1 MAPYELTNAG
11 GSIEHWNKESGE
23 DWLKKIHSYFH
34 KTVWLNPVH
43 EDHWDYTST
52 IRMINALMDQKMY
65 PLTISGI
72 SGAVNHL
79 SKRH

>member
-1 MAPYELTNAG
+1 
-11 GSIEHWNKESGE
+11 
-23 DWLKKIHSYFH
+23 
-34 KTVWLNPVH
+34 
-43 EDHWDYTST
+43 
-52 IRMINALMDQKMY
+52 LMDDKMY